1 LRIRTIVVGT
11 ATLAL
16 LAGCST
22 SGGGTTGSPTSAP
35 PPTSGSNSAGA
46 PKIQNPLNVK
56 AFEADPCSAVTAA
69 QVQAFGLP
77 GVNGR
82 VNTNDLGPA
91 CVWLGSSTPAKMA
104 PGIAFLPEGT
114 NLSTILPNKDTTY
127 EKFEQLPDIQ
137 GYPAYMA
144 LVSDQR
150 NGGGCSVLTGV
161 SDTKAILFTF
171 LSDKGSPKYADPCA
185 AATEFANLAITTIK
199 AGAK

>member
-11 ATLAL
+11 AAL
-16 LAGCST
+16 VLLTGCGTGS
-22 SGGGTTGSPTSAP
+22 GGTTGTPTTATQS
-35 PPTSGSNSAGA
+35 TSDSAGA
-46 PKIQNPLNVK
+46 PKIQNPLDLKV
-56 AFEADPCSAVTAA
+56 FEADPCSTVTPA

-77 GVNGR
+77 GVNGK
-82 VNTNDLGPA
+82 VNSTSPGPA
-91 CVWLGSSTPAKMA
+91 CTWLGASTPAKMS
-104 PGIAFLPEGT
+104 PGVGILPEGT

-137 GYPAYMA
+137 GYPAYLA

-150 NGGGCSVLTGV
+150 SGGGCSVLTGV

-171 LSDKGSPKYADPCA
+171 QSDKGSPKYADPCA